1 MSCYGTHMKFAFTVE
16 RGEDVNLIRAC
27 SAHEITVRDQVIRG
41 SVILSVGKVVTDW
54 PPKSVTELKPEHL
67 QMAVDS
73 QPQVIL
79 LGTGANQVFPPP
91 EVLAPVYRAGIGIEI
106 MNTPA
111 ACRTYNV
118 LVQEGRQ
125 VMAALIL
132 EG

>member
-1 MSCYGTHMKFAFTVE
+1 MKFAFTVE

-27 SAHEITVRDQVIRG
+27 SAHEIAVRELVIRS
-41 SVILSVGKVVTDW
+41 SVILSVGKIIADW
-54 PPKSVTELKPEHL
+54 PPRTAQTLTAEHL
-67 QMAVDS
+67 QAVVEL

-79 LGTGANQVFPPP
+79 LGTGERQVFPPP
-91 EVLAPVYRAGIGIEI
+91 EVLAPVYRAGIGIEV

-125 VMAALIL
+125 VVAALIL
-132 EG
+132 EETH